1 MGTKVC
7 TRCKEDKSLDQFH
20 KNALRRASMCYECKR
35 EYNKERYAKQ
45 KKLLQP
51 Y

>member
-7 TRCKEDKSLDQFH
+7 TRCKEDKSLAQFY
-20 KNALRRASMCYECKR
+20 KNALTRAAMCHGCRR
-35 EYNKERYAKQ
+35 EYNRERYAKQ
-45 KKLLQP
+45 KKLLQQ